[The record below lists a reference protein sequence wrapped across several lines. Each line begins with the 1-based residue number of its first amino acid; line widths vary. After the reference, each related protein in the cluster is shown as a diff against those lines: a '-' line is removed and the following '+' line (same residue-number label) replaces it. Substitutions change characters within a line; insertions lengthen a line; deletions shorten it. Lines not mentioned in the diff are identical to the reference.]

1 MKLSEVIKVRGI
13 FLQIKDT
20 KMPIKTSYQ
29 IARFLQKTD
38 ADATFYSDKYRDI
51 INECAELKEDGT
63 PSISE
68 DGMNIKIKEDKVQDC
83 VTMIQELEATDVGDF
98 ALKIDIADLENSG
111 LTVEQLYILMDY
123 IVE

>member
-1 MKLSEVIKVRGI
+1 MKLSDVIKVRGI

-83 VTMIQELEATDVGDF
+83 VTMIQELEATDIGDF

>member
-1 MKLSEVIKVRGI
+1 MKLSDVIKVRGI

-29 IARFLQKTD
+29 IARFLQRTD
-38 ADATFYSDKYRDI
+38 SDATFYSDKYRDI
-51 INECAELKEDGT
+51 INECAELKQDGT
-63 PSISE
+63 PDTSE
-68 DGMNIKIKEDKVQDC
+68 DGMNIKIREDKIQDC

>member
-1 MKLSEVIKVRGI
+1 MKLSDVIKVRGI

-98 ALKIDIADLENSG
+98 ALKIDVADLENSG

>member
-1 MKLSEVIKVRGI
+1 MKLSEVIKVREI

-29 IARFLQKTD
+29 IARFLQRTD
-38 ADATFYSDKYRDI
+38 SDATFYSDKYRDI

-63 PSISE
+63 PDTSE
-68 DGMNIKIKEDKVQDC
+68 DGMNIKIQEDKVQDC
-83 VTMIQELEATDVGDF
+83 VAMIQELEATDVGDF
-98 ALKIDIADLENSG
+98 ALKIDVSDLENSG
-111 LTVEQLYILMDY
+111 LTIQQLYVLMDY

>member
-1 MKLSEVIKVRGI
+1 MKLSDVIKVRGI

-38 ADATFYSDKYRDI
+38 VDATFYGDKYRDI
-51 INECAELKEDGT
+51 INDCAELKEDGT
-63 PSISE
+63 PSISD
-68 DGMNIKIKEDKVQDC
+68 DGQNIKIKEDKIQDC
-83 VTMIQELEATDVGDF
+83 VAMIQELESTEIENFD
-98 ALKIDIADLENSG
+98 LKINISDLENSG

>member
-1 MKLSEVIKVRGI
+1 MKLSDVIKVRGI
-13 FLQIKDT
+13 FLHIKDT

-83 VTMIQELEATDVGDF
+83 VTMIQELESTDIGDF
-98 ALKIDIADLENSG
+98 ELKIDIADLENSG

>member
-1 MKLSEVIKVRGI
+1 MKLSDVIKVRGI

-83 VTMIQELEATDVGDF
+83 VAMIQELEATDIGDF

>member
-1 MKLSEVIKVRGI
+1 MKLSDVIKVRGI

-51 INECAELKEDGT
+51 INDCAELKEDGT
-63 PSISE
+63 PDTSE
-68 DGMNIKIKEDKVQDC
+68 DGMNIKIREDKIQDC

-98 ALKIDIADLENSG
+98 ALKINISDLENSG

>member
-29 IARFLQKTD
+29 IARFLQRTD
-38 ADATFYSDKYRDI
+38 SDATFYSDKYRDI

-63 PSISE
+63 PDVSE
-68 DGMNIKIKEDKVQDC
+68 DGMNIKIREDKIQDC
-83 VTMIQELEATDVGDF
+83 VAMIQELEATDVGDF
-98 ALKIDIADLENSG
+98 ALKINVTDLENAG
-111 LTVEQLYILMDY
+111 LTVEQLYTLMDY

>member
-1 MKLSEVIKVRGI
+1 MKLSDVIKVRGI

-51 INECAELKEDGT
+51 INECAELNEDGT
-63 PSISE
+63 PNASE

-98 ALKIDIADLENSG
+98 ALKIDVSDLENSG

>member
-1 MKLSEVIKVRGI
+1 MKLSDVIKVRGI

-83 VTMIQELEATDVGDF
+83 VAMIQELESTDIGDF
-98 ALKIDIADLENSG
+98 ELKIDIADLENSG

>member
-1 MKLSEVIKVRGI
+1 MKLSDVIKVRGI

-38 ADATFYSDKYRDI
+38 SDATFYSDKYRDI

-63 PSISE
+63 PDTSE
-68 DGMNIKIKEDKVQDC
+68 DGMNIKIREDKIQDC

-98 ALKIDIADLENSG
+98 ALKINVTDLENSG

>member
-1 MKLSEVIKVRGI
+1 MKLSDVIKVRGI

-29 IARFLQKTD
+29 IARFLQRTD
-38 ADATFYSDKYRDI
+38 SDATFYSDKYRSI

-63 PSISE
+63 PDTSE
-68 DGMNIKIKEDKVQDC
+68 DGMNIKIREDKIQDC

-98 ALKIDIADLENSG
+98 ALKIDVSDLENSG

>member
-1 MKLSEVIKVRGI
+1 MKLSDIIKVRGI

-38 ADATFYSDKYRDI
+38 VDATFYGDKYRDI
-51 INECAELKEDGT
+51 INDCAELKEDGT
-63 PSISE
+63 PSISD
-68 DGMNIKIKEDKVQDC
+68 DGQNIKIKEDKIQDC
-83 VTMIQELEATDVGDF
+83 VAMIQELESTEIENFD
-98 ALKIDIADLENSG
+98 LKINISDLENSG

>member
-1 MKLSEVIKVRGI
+1 MKLSEIIKVRGI

-29 IARFLQKTD
+29 IARFLQRTD
-38 ADATFYSDKYRDI
+38 SDATFYSDKYRDI
-51 INECAELKEDGT
+51 INDCAELKEDGT
-63 PSISE
+63 PDTSE
-68 DGMNIKIKEDKVQDC
+68 DGMNIKIREDKIQDC

-98 ALKIDIADLENSG
+98 ALKINVSDLENSG

>member
-1 MKLSEVIKVRGI
+1 MKLSDVIKVRGI

-38 ADATFYSDKYRDI
+38 ADASFYSDKYRDI
-51 INECAELKEDGT
+51 INECAELNEDGT
-63 PSISE
+63 PNASE

-98 ALKIDIADLENSG
+98 ALKIDVSDLENSG

>member
-1 MKLSEVIKVRGI
+1 MKLSDVIKVRGI

-51 INECAELKEDGT
+51 INECAELNEDGT
-63 PSISE
+63 PNASE

>member
-1 MKLSEVIKVRGI
+1 MKLSDVIKVRGI

-29 IARFLQKTD
+29 IARFLQRTD
-38 ADATFYSDKYRDI
+38 SDATFYSEKYRDI

-63 PSISE
+63 PDTSE
-68 DGMNIKIKEDKVQDC
+68 DGMNIKIREDKIQDC

-98 ALKIDIADLENSG
+98 ALKIDVSDLENAG
-111 LTVEQLYILMDY
+111 LTIEQLYTLMDY

>member
-1 MKLSEVIKVRGI
+1 MKLSDVIKVRGI

-38 ADATFYSDKYRDI
+38 ADATFYSDKYRNI
-51 INECAELKEDGT
+51 IDECAELKEDGT

-83 VTMIQELEATDVGDF
+83 VAMIQELESTDIGDF
-98 ALKIDIADLENSG
+98 ALKINIADLENSG